1 MTQDFN
7 KKTVHASCVLVQ
19 TVGVLIIGA
28 SGSGKSALALRLI
41 GLGGKLVA
49 DDRTILTYHKNQ
61 IIATCPAT
69 IKGKIEARGVGI
81 INLSPEK
88 CDQVS
93 LIVDMESTTKDRMP
107 QNETYNLF
115 GIDIPLIRFT
125 PLDAFAE
132 AVYCSIVG
140 SLERE

>member
-1 MTQDFN
+1 MICREILFRCLQIKDNWCKSCRQHASLEHCLTQDFN

-28 SGSGKSALALRLI
+28 SGTGKSALALRLI

-88 CDQVS
+88 
-93 LIVDMESTTKDRMP
+93 EK
-107 QNETYNLF
+107 F
-115 GIDIPLIRFT
+115 
-125 PLDAFAE
+125 
-132 AVYCSIVG
+132 
-140 SLERE
+140 